1 MSGARSRL
9 VLVCLGT
16 AAAWYLSV
24 PAIAAQSADPS
35 LADILSAAGRYVAGY
50 ETDFGVV
57 AADERYVQ
65 TANSVSTPRAMKREM
80 NCAVLIFNTG
90 ESGWM
95 AFRDVLS
102 VDARQISNDAGR
114 LAALAANPTN
124 QALAR
129 AMKATEESRTYWLAA
144 QARPIAVAPSALVFL
159 RSSQQSRSTF
169 HLDGMKT
176 VGKVRVALVTFQEK
190 SVAQM
195 IATGETSTTGGRF
208 WIEPGT
214 GRVVQTE
221 LTIAAGTYTAKTEVD
236 YASEPGLDIWVPVR
250 LSERYSGS
258 LPATTIAG
266 SRTMSS
272 PTSAYV
278 DGLSTYSNFRRFD
291 LKPGL
296 VIR

>member
-9 VLVCLGT
+9 LLVCLGT
-16 AAAWYLSV
+16 VAACCLSV
-24 PAIAAQSADPS
+24 RVTATQSADPS
-35 LADILSAAGRYVAGY
+35 LADILSAAAQYVASY
-50 ETDFGVV
+50 EADFGAI

-65 TANSVSTPRAMKREM
+65 TANSVATPRATKREM
-80 NCAVLIFNTG
+80 NCAVLMFNTG

-102 VDARQISNDAGR
+102 VDMRQITSDSGR
-114 LAALAANPTN
+114 LAALAASPTN
-124 QALAR
+124 EALAR

-159 RSSQQSRSTF
+159 RASQQSRSTF
-169 HLDGMKT
+169 RFDGMKT
-176 VGKVRVALVTFQEK
+176 VGKVRVALLTFEEK
-190 SVAQM
+190 PVAQM
-195 IATGETSTTGGRF
+195 IATGEQSTTTGRF

-221 LTIAAGTYTAKTEVD
+221 FTIAAGTYTAKTEVD
-236 YASEPGLDIWVPVR
+236 YASQPGLDIWVPVR
-250 LSERYSGS
+250 LIEQYSITAQANRDLS
-258 LPATTIAG
+258 TN
-266 SRTMSS
+266 MSS

-278 DGLSTYSNFRRFD
+278 DGLSTFSNFRRFEA
-291 LKPGL
+291 KPPL